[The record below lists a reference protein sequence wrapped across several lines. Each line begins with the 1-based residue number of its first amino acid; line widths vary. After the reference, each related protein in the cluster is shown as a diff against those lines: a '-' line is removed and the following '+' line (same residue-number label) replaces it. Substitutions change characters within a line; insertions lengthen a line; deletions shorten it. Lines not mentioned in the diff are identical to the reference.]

1 MRHDGNLMDKTGV
14 IARLLIGGG
23 AAFLMLAGFLA
34 YPYVHSRL
42 AGPPSVTMVTPSS
55 RPPGVMAADSDEI
68 EATEAGTA
76 VPLRTLEPSPTPSPT
91 IASSVT
97 PPTTPNALEAESEQP
112 NAAPPTRIVIP
123 SLSVDGPVVPV
134 STYTKEVEGEIRA
147 AWGVPDQRAAG
158 WHDTSANLGE
168 RGNVVLNG
176 HNTNNGEIFRDLYTL
191 HPGDRII
198 VYSEEFSRTYAV
210 SETLILPEAGQ
221 PLEVRLANARYVMPT
236 DHERL
241 TIVTCHPYGS
251 LRNRLIV
258 IAKPSKSD
266 MSSKPLED

>member
-1 MRHDGNLMDKTGV
+1 MP
-14 IARLLIGGG
+14 
-23 AAFLMLAGFLA
+23 F
-34 YPYVHSRL
+34 
-42 AGPPSVTMVTPSS
+42 
-55 RPPGVMAADSDEI
+55 
-68 EATEAGTA
+68 
-76 VPLRTLEPSPTPSPT
+76 RTLEPSPSPSPRIT
-91 IASSVT
+91 STVA
-97 PPTTPNALEAESEQP
+97 PTATWNALEDESEQP

-134 STYTKEVEGEIRA
+134 STYTKEVEGKVRA

-158 WHDTSANLGE
+158 WHDTSAKLGE

-198 VYSEEFSRTYAV
+198 VHSEEFSHTYAV

-236 DHERL
+236 DDERL
-241 TIVTCHPYGS
+241 TLVTCHPYGS
-251 LRNRLIV
+251 LRNRLII

-266 MSSKPLED
+266 MSSMSLED